1 MGRGR
6 AIAVPVVL
14 AMGLGALSCRSESD
28 EKTGR
33 APEAA
38 VGVPEPATKPD
49 ARVQEPATTPHAAS
63 PGPGGLTEEQRL
75 RAERLINNF
84 EHGTTEFQ
92 YGSAEALPDGRGITF
107 GRAGFTTQSGD
118 GRDVVARY
126 SAAKPD
132 NPTAKYLPRLEVLAR
147 EESGSTEGLDGFI
160 EAVHRAAGDPSFRR
174 AQDEVQDELY
184 YRPSSRSCDA
194 IGLKTALS
202 RAAIY
207 DTLLMHGAGD
217 DPDGL
222 PALLERTRKEVGGT
236 PASGVDEAVWLSAF
250 LRVRRDDLAHA
261 HKPET
266 RAVWAGSVGRV
277 DVFRTLAD
285 QGNTDL
291 HGPIVLGGEYA
302 GMIP

>member
-1 MGRGR
+1 
-6 AIAVPVVL
+6 VL
-14 AMGLGALSCRSESD
+14 AAGLGALSCRSESG

-33 APEAA
+33 THEAA
-38 VGVPEPATKPD
+38 GGVPEPAARPD
-49 ARVQEPATTPHAAS
+49 AGVPEPAITPGATS
-63 PGPGGLTEEQRL
+63 PGPAGLTEEQRL

-126 SAAKPD
+126 AAAKPD
-132 NPTAKYLPRLEVLAR
+132 NPLAKYLPRLDVLAR
-147 EESGSTEGLDGFI
+147 GESGSTEGLDGFI
-160 EAVHRAAGDPSFRR
+160 EAVRRVAGDPNFRR
-174 AQDEVQDELY
+174 AQDEVQEELY
-184 YRPSSRSCDA
+184 YRPSSRFCDA
-194 IGLKTALS
+194 VGLKMALS

-207 DTLLMHGAGD
+207 DSLLMHGAGD

-222 PALLERTRKEVGGT
+222 PALLERTRNEVGGT
-236 PASGVDEAVWLSAF
+236 PASGVDEVAWLSAF
-250 LRVRRDDLAHA
+250 LRIRRDDLAHA
-261 HKPET
+261 RKSET
-266 RAVWAGSVGRV
+266 RAVWARSVGRV